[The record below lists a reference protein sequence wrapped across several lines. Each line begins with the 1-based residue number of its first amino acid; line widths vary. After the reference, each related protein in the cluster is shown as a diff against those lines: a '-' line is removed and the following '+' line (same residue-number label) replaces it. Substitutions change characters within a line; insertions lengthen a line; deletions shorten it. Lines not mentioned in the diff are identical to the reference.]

1 MSTKTQNSKIIFGL
15 KVKQL
20 RAAKSLSF
28 KDLAAHTG
36 ISVSYLNEIE
46 KGKKF
51 PKPDKINALAE
62 ALGTSTEQLSST
74 ELKGNLAP
82 LSDLLQS
89 NFLNELPLDLFGIE
103 LSKVVEIIANSPT
116 RVGAF
121 ISTLVD
127 LSRNYALR
135 EENFFFGAL
144 RSYLE
149 MHNNYFEDIEQ
160 EVMTFVKQHLL
171 KKSDTSNNQPNQ
183 RTSTITSSPSVATL
197 AEALKKEYGY
207 DIVENGLEGYPEIN
221 HIRSIYIPKKK
232 KLLLNG
238 RLNDQQKAFQF
249 GKELGFNYLNLK
261 ERANTANLIRVRNFE
276 EALNHF
282 KAGYFSAALLIN
294 KDALIADLRYIFG
307 KPQWDSQ
314 DFIKLTHKYRSSPE
328 MLFQRMTNVLP
339 SVFGLK
345 KLFLLRFKHDLDKG
359 TFNVDRELHLNRQHQ
374 PHSNGLFEHYCRRW
388 ISISMLNEIAP
399 DTQIPT
405 TIAGIQRSKY
415 HGTNDEYLCFSL
427 CRSAYPTLKQN
438 VSVTVGILI
447 DDDLR
452 QTIRFWND
460 QNIPTRTVNN
470 TCERCP
476 IEDCSERVAAPKII
490 TARRQRRKVQ
500 EALLKIAKQ

>member
-20 RAAKSLSF
+20 RASKSLSF

-51 PKPDKINALAE
+51 PKPDKINSLAE
-62 ALGTSTEQLSST
+62 ALGTSAEQLSST
-74 ELKGNLAP
+74 ELSGNLAP

-127 LSRNYALR
+127 LSRNYNLR

-144 RSYLE
+144 RSFLE
-149 MHNNYFEDIEQ
+149 MHNNYFEELEQ
-160 EVMTFVKQHLL
+160 EVITFVKQNIL
-171 KKSDTSNNQPNQ
+171 KKTDSTNN
-183 RTSTITSSPSVATL
+183 TITSPPSVAAL
-197 AEALKKEYGY
+197 AEVLEKEYGY
-207 DIVENGLEGYPEIN
+207 QIVENGLEGFPELN
-221 HIRSIYIPKKK
+221 HIRSIYVPKKK
-232 KLLLNG
+232 KLLLNS

-294 KDALIADLRYIFG
+294 KDSFINDLRYIFG
-307 KPQWDSQ
+307 KPQWDNQ
-314 DFIKLTHKYRSSPE
+314 DFIKLTQKYRSSPE

-345 KLFLLRFKHDLDKG
+345 KLFLIRFRHDLDKG

-388 ISISMLNEIAP
+388 ISISTLNELAP

-415 HGTNDEYLCFSL
+415 HGTNDEYLCFAL
-427 CRSAYPTLKQN
+427 CRSAYPTPKQN
-438 VSVTVGILI
+438 VSITVGILI

-460 QNIPTRTVNN
+460 PNIPTRIVNN

-476 IEDCSERVAAPKII
+476 IEDCSERVAAPKFI

-500 EALLKIAKQ
+500 EALLRITKE

>member
-20 RAAKSLSF
+20 RAAKRLSF

-51 PKPDKINALAE
+51 PKPDKINSLAD
-62 ALGTSTEQLSST
+62 ALGTSAEQLSST
-74 ELKGNLAP
+74 ELRGNLAP

-144 RSYLE
+144 RSFLE

-160 EVMTFVKQHLL
+160 EVMTFVKHCAT
-171 KKSDTSNNQPNQ
+171 KHSNNKTL
-183 RTSTITSSPSVATL
+183 TSLPSVDDL
-197 AEALKKEYGY
+197 ADILKKEYGY
-207 DIVENGLEGYPEIN
+207 EIVENGMEGYPEIN

-232 KLLLNG
+232 KLLLNS

-294 KDALIADLRYIFG
+294 KEAFITDLRYIFG
-307 KPQWDSQ
+307 KPQWDNN
-314 DFIKLTHKYRSSPE
+314 DFIKLAEKYRSSPE

-345 KLFLLRFKHDLDKG
+345 KLFLIRFRHDLDKG

-388 ISISMLNEIAP
+388 ISISMLNQLEP
-399 DTQIPT
+399 NTEIPT
-405 TIAGIQRSKY
+405 TITGIQRSKY

-427 CRSAYPTLKQN
+427 SRSAYPTPRQN

-460 QNIPTRTVNN
+460 PSIPTLIVNN

-476 IEDCSERVAAPKII
+476 IEDCSKRAAEPKFI
-490 TARRQRRKVQ
+490 TAKRQRRKIQ
-500 EALLKIAKQ
+500 EALLRITKE